1 MNNSDPTVRVIP
13 ESTIAKF
20 RRHGRGPFLLALA
33 AATSLVMGLA
43 LPARAVNIAPAG
55 TAILGVN
62 DAVDGDAGTPRFNGG
77 ILANINDDDIGT
89 RVDTW
94 FGTGGATNGPVS
106 FVGVVWSSL
115 RYDAIQSLTLTLA
128 TFSDGGWFGVP
139 GISPGPGGA
148 LTPAH
153 LTEPT
158 IQVSTNG
165 GLTWTTAAHSSDYL
179 TVLNGFGIGGGGNA
193 NPTLVSATFTLDSSA
208 TQINGIRIIGENGG
222 NAGSDA
228 NGFLG
233 VFELAIE
240 AGLGVDTDGDGLPD
254 SWEQAY
260 GLSVGTNDAGADPDG
275 DGLTNLQEYSAN
287 TNPKQADTD
296 GDGLTDG
303 QEVNTYLTNPLLADT
318 DGDGLSDGAEVNT
331 HHTNPKL
338 ADTDGD
344 GLTDGAEVTTYLTNP
359 LVIDTDGDG
368 FSDAVEVAQGSDPN
382 NAANVPSDLGLLGMG
397 IMGTK
402 GTLDSASPE
411 TAVFNAGLAGN
422 INDGVLTTRVD
433 TYNGDNADTVSFVGV
448 LWAQP
453 ITNPI
458 VTLDLTLATFLDG
471 GWFGVNG
478 VGPGPGAA
486 LTAAHVVE
494 PTVQVTTDGGVSWT
508 DAAHTSDY
516 QTALTGHRI
525 GGGSV
530 PNPSSVTATF
540 TLAQPAVGING
551 IRIIG
556 TEGGSA
562 SGGFLGVFEFAARTS
577 TTDTD
582 HDGMPDEWERMH
594 GLIVGTNDAAA
605 DPDSDG
611 LSNIQE
617 FNAATDPQAADTDG
631 DGLNDGAELNQYN
644 TNPARAD
651 TDADGLSDGDEVTTY
666 HTDPLVKDSDGDG
679 FSDGAEVALGTNP
692 NSASSFPDNVALT
705 GTGILGTKPLLDSG
719 AETMLFHA
727 GGAGSINDGDLTTS
741 VDTFNGDGPDTVSF
755 VGILWNKPVT
765 NPIVRLELS
774 LAIFFDGGW
783 FGVNGVSP
791 GSGGALSA
799 ATDLIEPTVQIT
811 TDGGMTWTAV
821 ARTSDYLQAL
831 DGHPLPAVDFGD
843 PTLATSVFQLT
854 DPQIGINGIR
864 IIGTEGGTAGGDG
877 FLGVFELAVRT
888 DNTGLPQSVTLANVA
903 IVSGQ
908 FRFEF
913 DSQPGVTHRVQF
925 KNSPS
930 DATWQTL
937 TTITG
942 DGTRKPVTDTLGAG
956 QRIYRVSSE

>member
-1 MNNSDPTVRVIP
+1 MPLT
-13 ESTIAKF
+13 
-20 RRHGRGPFLLALA
+20 A
-33 AATSLVMGLA
+33 AISLVMGLA
-43 LPARAVNIAPAG
+43 LPTRAVNIAPAG
-55 TAILGVN
+55 AAILGVN

-77 ILANINDDDIGT
+77 NLSNINDGDIGT

-94 FGTGGATNGPVS
+94 FGTGGTTNGPVS
-106 FVGVVWSSL
+106 FVGVVWPSL

-153 LTEPT
+153 LAEPT

-179 TVLNGFGIGGGGNA
+179 TVLDGFGIGGGGNA
-193 NPTLVSATFTLDSSA
+193 NPTLVSATFTLNPPA
-208 TQINGIRIIGENGG
+208 TQINGIRIIGETGG
-222 NAGSDA
+222 NAGSDT

-233 VFELAIE
+233 VFELTIE
-240 AGLGVDTDGDGLPD
+240 AGVGVDTDGDGLPD
-254 SWEQAY
+254 SWEHAY

-275 DGLTNLQEYSAN
+275 DGLTNLQEYTAA
-287 TNPKQADTD
+287 TNPHQADTD

-338 ADTDGD
+338 ADTDSD
-344 GLTDGAEVTTYLTNP
+344 GLTDGAEVTTYRTNP

-368 FSDAVEVAQGSDPN
+368 FSDSVEVAQGSDPN
-382 NAANVPSDLGLLGMG
+382 GATDVPSDLGLLGMG

-411 TAVFNAGLAGN
+411 TPLFHAGLARN
-422 INDGVLTTRVD
+422 INDGDLTTSVD
-433 TYNGDNADTVSFVGV
+433 TYNGGIADTVSFVGV
-448 LWAQP
+448 LWDQP

-478 VGPGPGAA
+478 VGPGPGGALAA
-486 LTAAHVVE
+486 TNLVE
-494 PTVQVTTDGGVSWT
+494 PAVQVTTDAGVSWM
-508 DAAHTSDY
+508 AVAHTSDY
-516 QTALTGHRI
+516 LTALTGHRI

-530 PNPSSVTATF
+530 PNPSAVTATF

-605 DPDSDG
+605 DPDRDG

-617 FNAATDPQAADTDG
+617 FNAATDPQVADTDA
-631 DGLNDGAELNQYN
+631 DGLNDGAELNQHH
-644 TNPARAD
+644 TNPTRAD
-651 TDADGLSDGDEVTTY
+651 TDGDGLSDGAEVTTY
-666 HTDPLVKDSDGDG
+666 HTNPLLKDSDSDG

-692 NSASSFPDNVALT
+692 TNASSFPDNVALI

-719 AETMLFHA
+719 AETMLFNA
-727 GGAGSINDGDLTTS
+727 GGPASINDGNLTTR
-741 VDTFNGDGPDTVSF
+741 VDTFNGAGPDTVSF
-755 VGILWNKPVT
+755 VGILWNNPVT

-774 LAIFFDGGW
+774 LATFFDGGW
-783 FGVNGVSP
+783 FGVNGVGP

-799 ATDLIEPTVQIT
+799 ATDLVEPTVQIT
-811 TDGGMTWTAV
+811 TDGGTNWTTV
-821 ARTSDYLQAL
+821 AHTSDYLQAL
-831 DGHPLPAVDFGD
+831 DGHPLPAVDFGP
-843 PTLATSVFQLT
+843 PTLATSIFQLSK
-854 DPQIGINGIR
+854 PQSGINGIR
-864 IIGTEGGTAGGDG
+864 IIGTEGGTAGGGG
-877 FLGVFELAVRT
+877 FLGVFEFAVRT
-888 DNTGLPQSVTLANVA
+888 GNTGLPQPGTLADVA

-913 DSQPGVTHRVQF
+913 DSRSGVTHRVQF
-925 KNSPS
+925 KNSLS
-930 DATWQTL
+930 DAAWQTL

-942 DGTRKPVTDTLGAG
+942 DGTRKPVSDTVVAA